1 MVDDNYEF
9 GSAQGLPGGQDNR
22 EDYRL
27 TARALAWF
35 WLDSPEPELETP
47 EVLKAAPLECQIRD
61 ISARGLSLVSS
72 EPLALN
78 SLLMAEISLGHRPQ
92 RFRLMVE
99 VMWCRQAGRDYLVG
113 VHVLESDETDYLD
126 WMEAVASALTDS

>member
-9 GSAQGLPGGQDNR
+9 GSAQGLPRGQDNR

-27 TARALAWF
+27 TARARAWF
-35 WLDSPEPELETP
+35 WLESPEPGLEAP
-47 EVLKAAPLECQIRD
+47 EAPNAAPLECQIRD
-61 ISARGLSLVSS
+61 ISARGLSLVLS
-72 EPLALN
+72 EPPALN
-78 SLLMAEISLGHRPQ
+78 SLVMAEISLGRRPQ

-99 VMWCRQAGRDYLVG
+99 VMWCRQTGHDYLVG

-126 WMEAVASALTDS
+126 WMEAVASALADS

>member
-9 GSAQGLPGGQDNR
+9 GSSQGLPVGHDNR

-27 TARALAWF
+27 TARARAW
-35 WLDSPEPELETP
+35 LGIKSPEPGLEVPDTA
-47 EVLKAAPLECQIRD
+47 LLECQVRD

-72 EPLALN
+72 EPLALH
-78 SLLMAEISLGHRPQ
+78 SLLMAEISLGHQPK

-99 VMWCRQAGRDYLVG
+99 VMWCREAGPDYIVG
-113 VHVLESDETDYLD
+113 VHVLDSDETDYLD
-126 WMEAVASALTDS
+126 WMEAVASALSDS